1 MAQAKRGSSPH
12 TKRRHALQRIAEL
25 ETQQAKLERS
35 RPRTSGKK
43 GAKTRALNAISR
55 KVRAARSQ
63 LTKAR
68 NAIASGAA
76 KRTSTKRA
84 ASAKRSAAA
93 KKGWATRRARTKL
106 AALPAIPN
114 PIAAASF
121 ARFMPF
127 LTESGVIYVNP
138 LGSDRSLV
146 GKHWNAIR
154 TYLENG
160 RTDALDRFQDK
171 SILDVETGRRLSFVT
186 DPAVILEHEAE
197 FDFGVTGFYKRREEV
212 ARFAA

>member
-12 TKRRHALQRIAEL
+12 TKRRHALQRISEL
-25 ETQQAKLERS
+25 ETGQAKLERS
-35 RPRTSGKK
+35 RPRTPGKK
-43 GAKTRALNAISR
+43 GAKTRALNAIAR
-55 KVRAARSQ
+55 QLRAARGQ

-68 NAIASGAA
+68 NAIAAGAA
-76 KRTSTKRA
+76 KLTSAKRA
-84 ASAKRSAAA
+84 SVAKRSAAA
-93 KKGWATRRARTKL
+93 KKGWATRRAQAKPV
-106 AALPAIPN
+106 AVPSAPE

-121 ARFMPF
+121 ERFMPH

-138 LGSDRSLV
+138 LGSDRSLE

-154 TYLENG
+154 AYLESG

-171 SILDVETGRRLSFVT
+171 SIFDVETGRRLPFVT

-197 FDFGVTGFYKRREEV
+197 FDFGSTGFYKRREEV
-212 ARFAA
+212 GTFAA

>member
-12 TKRRHALQRIAEL
+12 TKRRHALQRISEL
-25 ETQQAKLERS
+25 ETAQAKLERS
-35 RPRTSGKK
+35 RPRTPGNK
-43 GAKTRALNAISR
+43 GAKTRGLNALARQI
-55 KVRAARSQ
+55 RAARSQ

-68 NAIASGAA
+68 NAIAEGAA
-76 KRTSTKRA
+76 KRTSAKH
-84 ASAKRSAAA
+84 ASVAKRSSAAR
-93 KKGWATRRARTKL
+93 KGWATRRAQARPV
-106 AALPAIPN
+106 AVPSAPE

-121 ARFMPF
+121 ERFMPH

-138 LGSDRSLV
+138 LGSDRSLE

-154 TYLENG
+154 TYLESG

-171 SILDVETGRRLSFVT
+171 SIFDVETGRRLPFVT

-197 FDFGVTGFYKRREEV
+197 FDFGSTGFYKRREEV
-212 ARFAA
+212 ETFAE

>member
-1 MAQAKRGSSPH
+1 MARGKRGSSPH
-12 TKRRHALQRIAEL
+12 SKYRRARQTVAEL
-25 ETQQAKLERS
+25 EAKQAQLERS
-35 RPRTSGKK
+35 RPRTPGKK
-43 GAKTRALNAISR
+43 GAKTRALNTIAR
-55 KVRAARSQ
+55 HLRAARGQ

-68 NAIASGAA
+68 NAIASGAS

-84 ASAKRSAAA
+84 AATERSEAA

-106 AALPAIPN
+106 AAPAASK

-121 ARFMPF
+121 VRFMPF
-127 LTESGVIYVNP
+127 LTEGGVIYVNP

-146 GKHWNAIR
+146 GGHWNAIR

-160 RTDALDRFQDK
+160 RTDALDRFQDE
-171 SILDVETGRRLSFVT
+171 SILDAEAGRRLPFVT
-186 DPAVILEHEAE
+186 DPAVILEHEAA

-212 ARFAA
+212 TRFAA

>member
-1 MAQAKRGSSPH
+1 MAHAKRGSSPD
-12 TKRRHALQRIAEL
+12 TKRRHALQRIVEL

-35 RPRTSGKK
+35 RPRTPGKK
-43 GAKTRALNAISR
+43 GAKTRALNAIAGQL
-55 KVRAARSQ
+55 RAARGQ

-68 NAIASGAA
+68 NAIASAAA
-76 KRTSTKRA
+76 KRS
-84 ASAKRSAAA
+84 SAKRVSIGKRSTAA
-93 KKGWATRRARTKL
+93 KKGWVTRRARTKV
-106 AALPAIPN
+106 AAIPAPSN
-114 PIAAASF
+114 PIAAADF
-121 ARFMPF
+121 TRFMPF
-127 LTESGVIYVNP
+127 LTEAGVIYVNP

-171 SILDVETGRRLSFVT
+171 SIFDSETGRRLPFVT
-186 DPAVILEHEAE
+186 NPAVILEHEAE
-197 FDFGVTGFYKRREEV
+197 FDFGSTGFYKRREEV

>member
-1 MAQAKRGSSPH
+1 MGQAKRGSSPH
-12 TKRRHALQRIAEL
+12 TKRRHALQRIVEL

-35 RPRTSGKK
+35 RPRTPGKK
-43 GAKTRALNAISR
+43 GAKTRALNALAR
-55 KVRAARSQ
+55 QLRATRGQ

-68 NAIASGAA
+68 NAIAEGAA
-76 KRTSTKRA
+76 TRTSAKRA
-84 ASAKRSAAA
+84 SVAKRSAAA
-93 KKGWATRRARTKL
+93 KKGWATRRARAKR
-106 AALPAIPN
+106 AAIPAAPE

-121 ARFMPF
+121 ERFMPH

-138 LGSDRSLV
+138 LGTDRSLE

-160 RTDALDRFQDK
+160 RTDALDRFHDK
-171 SILDVETGRRLSFVT
+171 SIFDAETGRRLPFVT

-197 FDFGVTGFYKRREEV
+197 LDFGSTGFYKRREEV